1 MPHTEP
7 LPRLAAQLGYAGLI
21 PFVIGAMLAWLPELM
36 PFVLPHWPLL
46 AYGAVILSFMG
57 AIHWGLAMHS
67 GQMTNGT
74 RNQLLLSIVPSLI
87 AWIALALPPIA
98 GYPVLGM
105 GFLLMLFGDVKAVA
119 YGQAPD
125 WYPGLR
131 GPLTFVA
138 LISLAVAWA
147 GTVLV
152 VGGMLWG
159 WATQSP
165 WPSVMWR
172 SCAAAYGAGLL
183 LRSSAA

>member
-1 MPHTEP
+1 MPHMQP
-7 LPRLAAQLGYAGLI
+7 LPRLAAQLGYAGLV
-21 PFVIGAMLAWLPELM
+21 PFVLGAALAWLPLGH
-36 PFVLPHWPLL
+36 LPLVSAHWPLL

-67 GQMTNGT
+67 GRLTTAT
-74 RNQLLLSIVPSLI
+74 RNQLLLSVVPSLI
-87 AWIALALPPIA
+87 GWVALALPPIA

-119 YGQAPD
+119 YGQAPE

-147 GTVLV
+147 GTVLP
-152 VGGMLWG
+152 GG
-159 WATQSP
+159 S
-165 WPSVMWR
+165 
-172 SCAAAYGAGLL
+172 
-183 LRSSAA
+183 

>member
-1 MPHTEP
+1 MPHMQP
-7 LPRLAAQLGYAGLI
+7 LPRLAAQLGYAGLV
-21 PFVIGAMLAWLPELM
+21 PFVLGAALAWLPLG
-36 PFVLPHWPLL
+36 PLPLVSPHWPLL

-67 GQMTNGT
+67 GRLTTAT
-74 RNQLLLSIVPSLI
+74 RNQLLLSVVPSLI
-87 AWIALALPPIA
+87 GWVALALPPIA

-119 YGQAPD
+119 YGQAPE

-147 GTVLV
+147 GSVFP
-152 VGGMLWG
+152 GGG
-159 WATQSP
+159 
-165 WPSVMWR
+165 
-172 SCAAAYGAGLL
+172 
-183 LRSSAA
+183 